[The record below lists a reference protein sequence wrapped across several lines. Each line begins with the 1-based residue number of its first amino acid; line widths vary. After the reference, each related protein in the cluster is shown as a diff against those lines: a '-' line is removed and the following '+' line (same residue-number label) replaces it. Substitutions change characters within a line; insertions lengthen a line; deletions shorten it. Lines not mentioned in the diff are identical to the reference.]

1 MAKDLLFR
9 FRLTEAEGRMLGML
23 AEREGMTRSAYVR
36 KLVRDRYRRTAL
48 ASEGSPRRPLGR

>member
-9 FRLTEAEGRMLGML
+9 FRLTEAETKMLRML

-36 KLVRDRYRRTAL
+36 KLVRDRYRRA
-48 ASEGSPRRPLGR
+48 ASASQAQSPTRLGR